1 MRLIDKRFKISR
13 RDMLRT
19 GGAVAAAAAVVP
31 AGMISGKVLAAE
43 PVALSAD
50 GFATLVKMA
59 RDLYPHDKIADA
71 YYATVMSGID
81 ASAKDDSA
89 AKDMLEKGL
98 QLLDGLSER
107 MGHGKY
113 AASAN
118 EEDRVAVLKEVE
130 KQDPA
135 FFGKIRGSLIT
146 GLYNNKELWPFF
158 GYEGESASKGG
169 YIARGFNDINWL

>member
-31 AGMISGKVLAAE
+31 TGVLSGKVFAAE

-59 RDLYPHDKIADA
+59 RDLYPHDKIADT
-71 YYATVMSGID
+71 YYAAVMAGID
-81 ASAKDDSA
+81 ASAKDDAA
-89 AKDMLEKGL
+89 AKDMLEKGVA
-98 QLLDGLSER
+98 LLDGLSER

-113 AASAN
+113 AASA
-118 EEDRVAVLKEVE
+118 
-130 KQDPA
+130 
-135 FFGKIRGSLIT
+135 
-146 GLYNNKELWPFF
+146 
-158 GYEGESASKGG
+158 
-169 YIARGFNDINWL
+169 